1 MKVIEDKV
9 KDWARKKWTD
19 RWDIYKAA
27 IPSHQRTPAQEG
39 LLIGNRLDYHSGLR
53 KAESSMAIQLRSGK
67 NGFNHFLH
75 KMKVPGVH
83 SARCSCGW
91 AKQDAKHV
99 LLYCPELSQQ
109 RPELLKEAGT
119 HDVRTILTESKGI
132 RAAARWMVKS
142 GWLGQYRLAKEQL
155 SRTKLPLGI
164 EPRPKAPK
172 EKKQAKRKQKAKVA
186 ELPTCCRN
194 QHNTT
199 EVILVE

>member
-1 MKVIEDKV
+1 
-9 KDWARKKWTD
+9 
-19 RWDIYKAA
+19 
-27 IPSHQRTPAQEG
+27 
-39 LLIGNRLDYHSGLR
+39 
-53 KAESSMAIQLRSGK
+53 MAIQLRSGK

-91 AKQDAKHV
+91 AKQDAKHI

-119 HDVRTILTESKGI
+119 HDVRTMLTESKGI

-164 EPRPKAPK
+164 KPRPKAPK
-172 EKKQAKRKQKAKVA
+172 KKKQAKRKQKAKVL
-186 ELPTCCRN
+186 ELLTCCRN
-194 QHNTT
+194 QHNAT